1 MLTDNLR
8 DCDTQIQ
15 AIKHKKV
22 VLQAQKDVYQ
32 AQLQRCLDQIRDL
45 IINCHV
51 PRANDPG
58 KDNIAMVIEKN
69 TAPEEDEFYELPTI
83 LREYN
88 NSLLAQKDDGLG
100 YSIRIIDS

>member
-1 MLTDNLR
+1 MTPKYR
-8 DCDTQIQ
+8 PRGIAST
-15 AIKHKKV
+15 K
-22 VLQAQKDVYQ
+22 
-32 AQLQRCLDQIRDL
+32 RCISGPATKMSRSNPRPYY
-45 IINCHV
+45 INCHV

-58 KDNIAMVIEKN
+58 KDKIVMVIEKN
-69 TAPEEDEFYELPTI
+69 TAPEEDECYELPTI

>member
-1 MLTDNLR
+1 MSRSNPR
-8 DCDTQIQ
+8 P
-15 AIKHKKV
+15 
-22 VLQAQKDVYQ
+22 YY
-32 AQLQRCLDQIRDL
+32 
-45 IINCHV
+45 INCHV

-58 KDNIAMVIEKN
+58 KDNIVMVIEKN
-69 TAPEEDEFYELPTI
+69 TAPEEDECYELPTI